1 MRLFQKPSIT
11 PTLTLMVSG
20 LMGMALCCPLKAYT
34 EGCLQTATTTPDM
47 VVCAE
52 ADLSR
57 VDGDLSTIFSG
68 LQRYLDPTGK
78 KKLMEAETAWL
89 QYRESQCD
97 FETDTETNGE
107 MKQLF
112 AASCKTKLT
121 QDRIKAM
128 YDHYEFLKRKNTP
141 GHSQPNHPL
150 SEVGGPI
157 K

>member
-1 MRLFQKPSIT
+1 MQFFQKPQS
-11 PTLTLMVSG
+11 PLTLILLLSG
-20 LMGMALCCPLKAYT
+20 LMVQTVFSPLNVYS
-34 EGCLQTATTTPDM
+34 EGCIQSATTTPDM

-57 VDGDLSTIFSG
+57 VDSDLSTIFSG

-141 GHSQPNHPL
+141 GHSEANHPL